1 MYKEKVFKEHTY
13 NEMIQQS
20 WTELKECSVRS
31 LTVNEY
37 ESEFKAYHSMISSD
51 EYWASHMSG
60 NCFNPER
67 FKFDGLMFIAPFTYK
82 GDTSLIVLE
91 YDRFGNLG
99 NMTIEAYTFSA
110 KDDLRPGWS
119 ILTNNK
125 DDDGIA
131 LDQDV
136 DLLQEIKR
144 LRSYW
149 FAYRQEFLDAIAET
163 ISAGILVQRDEVKKI
178 LRRFMSVE

>member
-13 NEMIQQS
+13 NEMIQKS

-31 LTVNEY
+31 LTVQEY
-37 ESEFKAYHSMISSD
+37 EAEFKAYHSMIS
-51 EYWASHMSG
+51 SG

-82 GDTSLIVLE
+82 GEKSLIVLE
-91 YDRFGNLG
+91 YDRFGNMG
-99 NMTIEAYTFSA
+99 DMTIEAYTFSA

-149 FAYRQEFLDAIAET
+149 FAYRQEFLDAIVD
-163 ISAGILVQRDEVKKI
+163 ISAGILVQRDEVNNI

>member
-13 NEMIQQS
+13 NEMIKQS
-20 WTELKECSVRS
+20 WTELQECSVRS
-31 LTVNEY
+31 LTVQEY
-37 ESEFKAYHSMISSD
+37 ESEFKAYHSMISTD
-51 EYWASHMSG
+51 AHMSG

-67 FKFDGLMFIAPFTYK
+67 FKFDGQMFIAPFTYK

-99 NMTIEAYTFSA
+99 DMTIEAYTFSA

-149 FAYRQEFLDAIAET
+149 FAYRQEFLDAIVET
-163 ISAGILVQRDEVKKI
+163 ISAGILVQRDEVNNI